1 MGQVP
6 SVDAIKQV
14 ALVDVPAVN
23 LAKLEVKPLFSAVGY
38 KLCPVKLTKTSG
50 RHPKTG
56 KSWHMHG
63 KYSDHLVNWAPNQA
77 LEVSCEQGL
86 K

>member
-1 MGQVP
+1 MAGARALRYSYGTPSLHLTKFSGRWEQDGMGQVP

-38 KLCPVKLTKTSG
+38 KSCPVKLTKTSG

-56 KSWHMHG
+56 KS
-63 KYSDHLVNWAPNQA
+63 
-77 LEVSCEQGL
+77 
-86 K
+86 